1 MFGDRLKI
9 KRDLRV
15 DFVRGLAL
23 LTIFIDHVP
32 GNRWAAVTQQNFGFS
47 DAAEMFVVLAG
58 FSAVLAYGR
67 YLDGDR
73 VSVGVQR
80 VASRVGTIYVFHI
93 STLIVVGI
101 ILALLAGLPQS
112 AEYVRL
118 MMFDGLMS
126 GDPGAIAGALLLL
139 EQPKYFDIL
148 PLYVVLL
155 AVFPLLYMLLRRS
168 LLLGIGASAALW
180 LLVQFTGVN
189 LLKID
194 GSGWHFNPF
203 AWQLLLVIGMAS
215 ALQVRRGG
223 VPRSAILI
231 ALAMAV
237 LVISFVLRAPW
248 THWPLH
254 IDATPV
260 DLKPYGAFMLKTSL
274 GPARLIHILSVGYL
288 LLVLVPPRARWLK
301 SPAARVV
308 ADAGSNSLEVFC
320 AGVIFSVIAGAIIS
334 AFGGGPLVESWLTT
348 AGVAA
353 LLYVG
358 LAIARNVRA
367 RKAARSRVP
376 KVHSAEVFAR
386 A

>member
-47 DAAEMFVVLAG
+47 DAAEMFVILAG

-67 YLDGDR
+67 YLNGDQL
-73 VSVGVQR
+73 SVGIRRIV
-80 VASRVGTIYVFHI
+80 SRVGTIYLFHI
-93 STLIVVGI
+93 ATLGVVGI
-101 ILALLAGLPQS
+101 ILAALAGLPGS
-112 AEYVRL
+112 TEYVRS
-118 MMFDGLMS
+118 MMFEGLMA
-126 GDPGAIAGALLLL
+126 GDPSAIIGALLLV

-155 AVFPLLYMLLRRS
+155 AAFPLLYLMLRRS
-168 LLLGIGASAALW
+168 LLGGIAASAVLW
-180 LLVQFTGVN
+180 LLVQFTDVN
-189 LLKID
+189 LLKAD

-203 AWQLLLVIGMAS
+203 AWQLLLVLGMAS

-223 VPRSAILI
+223 VPRSAVLI
-231 ALAMAV
+231 ALAAAV
-237 LVISFVLRAPW
+237 LAISFVLRAPW

-260 DLKPYGAFMLKTSL
+260 DLKPYGALMLKTSL
-274 GPARLIHILSVGYL
+274 GPARLIHILAVGYL
-288 LLVLVPPRARWLK
+288 LLVLVPARANWLK
-301 SPAARVV
+301 NPAARVV

-320 AGVIFSVIAGAIIS
+320 LGVIFSVIGGAIIS
-334 AFGGGPLVESWLTT
+334 AFGGGAIVESWITT
-348 AGVAA
+348 VGVAA
-353 LLYVG
+353 LLFVG

-367 RKAARSRVP
+367 RKRARSRIQ
-376 KVHSAEVFAR
+376 KVEPQDAFAR

>member
-47 DAAEMFVVLAG
+47 DAAEMFVILAG

-67 YLDGDR
+67 YLNGDQL
-73 VSVGVQR
+73 SVGIRRIV
-80 VASRVGTIYVFHI
+80 SRVGTIYLFHI
-93 STLIVVGI
+93 ATLGVVGI
-101 ILALLAGLPQS
+101 ILAALAGLPGS
-112 AEYVRL
+112 AEYVRS
-118 MMFDGLMS
+118 MMFEGLMA
-126 GDPGAIAGALLLL
+126 GDPSAIIGALLLV

-155 AVFPLLYMLLRRS
+155 AAFPLLYLMLRRS
-168 LLLGIGASAALW
+168 LLGGIAASAALW
-180 LLVQFTGVN
+180 LLVQFTDVN
-189 LLKID
+189 LLKAD

-203 AWQLLLVIGMAS
+203 AWQLLLVVGMAS

-223 VPRSAILI
+223 VPRSAVLI
-231 ALAMAV
+231 ALAAAV
-237 LVISFVLRAPW
+237 LAISFVLRAPW

-274 GPARLIHILSVGYL
+274 GPARLIHILAVGYL
-288 LLVLVPPRARWLK
+288 LLVLVPARANWLK
-301 SPAARVV
+301 NPAARVV

-320 AGVIFSVIAGAIIS
+320 LGVIFSVIGGAIIS
-334 AFGGGPLVESWLTT
+334 AFGGGAIVESWITT
-348 AGVAA
+348 VGVAA
-353 LLYVG
+353 LLFVG
-358 LAIARNVRA
+358 LAVARNVRA
-367 RKAARSRVP
+367 RKRARSRIQ
-376 KVHSAEVFAR
+376 KVEPQDAFAR